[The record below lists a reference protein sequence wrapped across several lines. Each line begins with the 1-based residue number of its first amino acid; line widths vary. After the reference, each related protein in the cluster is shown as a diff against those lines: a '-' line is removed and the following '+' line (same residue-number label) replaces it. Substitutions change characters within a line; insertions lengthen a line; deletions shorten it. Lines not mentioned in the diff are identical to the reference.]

1 MACLLRFG
9 DVTRQA
15 PADTI
20 RCVGTLIDDQYELQA
35 LAGSGGMADVYLA
48 YDNVLDRY
56 VAIKVLKDRFAQD
69 EEFVERFRR
78 EAKSAAALAN
88 RHIVPIFD
96 WGEAEDGTYYIV
108 MEYLPNGDL
117 KDQIQSER
125 RLSPRTAAE
134 VALQVAE
141 ALQAAHRRGI
151 IHRDVKP
158 RNILIADSGHMKV
171 ADFA

>member
-1 MACLLRFG
+1 MA
-9 DVTRQA
+9 
-15 PADTI
+15 
-20 RCVGTLIDDQYELQA
+20 E
-35 LAGSGGMADVYLA
+35 VYLA

-56 VAIKVLKDRFAQD
+56 VAIKLLKDRYAED

-108 MEYLPNGDL
+108 MEYLPEGDL
-117 KDQIQSER
+117 KDQIKSEGK
-125 RLSPRTAAE
+125 LSSRAAAE

-141 ALQAAHRRGI
+141 AL
-151 IHRDVKP
+151 
-158 RNILIADSGHMKV
+158 
-171 ADFA
+171 